1 MPSSNSK
8 VHDKFGKLIR
18 VGDVVSCRARGGKQ
32 FGEVTDIVVDRRE
45 AEEKGVAHPPKV
57 IYVDQHGHTV
67 SHNPKTLVHGEDPNI
82 GEEED

>member
-1 MPSSNSK
+1 MPSNSK

-32 FGEVTDIVVDRRE
+32 FGEVTDIVDRQE

-57 IYVDQHGHTV
+57 IYVRHTV

-82 GEEED
+82 GEKED